1 MTNIRKILNEEVS
14 DPFASIPNELLYDFL
29 QEFGD
34 EYDEEKAKQF
44 CKYLSIDAWAE
55 NMFFFDELINLNK
68 LSELKSPDD
77 IIKPKK
83 KEYKVIFEIKER
95 LWVQYDTE
103 VKAFGYN
110 KSSITDQIWN
120 GDIGAYDGSEVPGSR
135 QVYDSEFLDE
145 STYIEEI

>member
-1 MTNIRKILNEEVS
+1 MLFRS
-14 DPFASIPNELLYDFL
+14 
-29 QEFGD
+29 
-34 EYDEEKAKQF
+34 

-103 VKAFGYN
+103 VRAFGYN
-110 KSSITDQIWN
+110 KSSITEQIWD
-120 GDIGAYDGSEVPGSR
+120 GDIGAYDGNEVDGSR
-135 QVYDSEFLDE
+135 HVYDSEFLDE
-145 STYIEEI
+145 SSHIQEI